1 MALRSWAGKRPRR
14 ARVSGSVVVETR
26 DSKLTSAALHSVF
39 LLLAG
44 GFVALA
50 VFERYQPLDAPAQI
64 RALALA
70 LPALFL
76 ILILTV
82 RQLIRGVEF
91 RAPRFWLLAPA
102 AIPWIFALALFSN
115 GWLDRSPPERQ
126 ATVVVGKYA
135 RAARGPLFHYEL
147 VVRSWRAPGHVEGII
162 LRREDEFNRFR
173 LGDPA
178 TVLVRRGFLRL
189 AWIDGV
195 EALHTE

>member
-1 MALRSWAGKRPRR
+1 MA
-14 ARVSGSVVVETR
+14 ETR

-76 ILILTV
+76 ILILTI
-82 RQLIRGVEF
+82 RQLVRGVELH
-91 RAPRFWLLAPA
+91 APRFWLLAPA
-102 AIPWIFALALFSN
+102 AIPWIFALALFLN
-115 GWLDRSPPERQ
+115 GWLDRSPVERQ
-126 ATVVVGKYA
+126 ATVVVGKYE
-135 RAARGPLFHYEL
+135 RTTRGPLFHYEL
-147 VVRSWRAPGHVEGII
+147 VVRSWRAPGHAEAII
-162 LRREDEFNRFR
+162 LRREEEFNRFH

-178 TVLVRRGFLRL
+178 TVLIRRGFLHM

-195 EALHTE
+195 EPPRAE